1 MEGAGAKA
9 SRLFLQR
16 FSTFFESRPIPA
28 DASGAYRPNPQ
39 ATTKLAPRPSTLKG
53 YIQGHF
59 FLDKGEPFQVYLT
72 YIVIL
77 SRVAE
82 GLARRSHSNRSREG
96 GMQVLTPAR

>member
-1 MEGAGAKA
+1 MDLEKGEASFENEGQVSREKISLAIAEAGFKTA
-9 SRLFLQR
+9 SYF
-16 FSTFFESRPIPA
+16 
-28 DASGAYRPNPQ
+28 
-39 ATTKLAPRPSTLKG
+39 
-53 YIQGHF
+53 QGHF
-59 FLDKGEPFQVYLT
+59 FLDKDEPFQVYLI